1 MRMKKSILWENFPL
15 LLEERKERKN
25 SAIPK
30 IFIGNPPR
38 PLIPE
43 IFIGNPPLSSCLKSL
58 SGIQMLLKLWTPDR
72 TIQG

>member
-30 IFIGNPPR
+30 IFIGNPSR
-38 PLIPE
+38 PHSRD
-43 IFIGNPPLSSCLKSL
+43 FL
-58 SGIQMLLKLWTPDR
+58 SGIHLSR
-72 TIQG
+72 HA

>member
-1 MRMKKSILWENFPL
+1 MRMKKSILWENFSL

-30 IFIGNPPR
+30 IFIGNPHRP

-43 IFIGNPPLSSCLKSL
+43 IFYRESTSL
-58 SGIQMLLKLWTPDR
+58 VMPEIFYQASKCF
-72 TIQG
+72 